1 MYSRNA
7 PEQPTPLQQSLAPLH
22 ETPVVP
28 PSMIDPHYL
37 FLAGKYLDKGFRLF
51 DEKTGVKVGAASA
64 FDLSVALEELRA
76 KKGGGGGS

>member
-1 MYSRNA
+1 
-7 PEQPTPLQQSLAPLH
+7 
-22 ETPVVP
+22 
-28 PSMIDPHYL
+28 MIDPHYL

-64 FDLSVALEELRA
+64 FALSVALEELRA